1 MSPEGIDNADSI
13 NHHDQMAGAVDYLH
27 KVHVAIAQAGVATTL
42 ANLIMLRVSQINGC
56 AFCVKMHTEDA
67 RKTRETNERLD
78 RLVVFRHVDD
88 FDPAEKAALCW
99 AESLTELNQ
108 LTDYPALRSEMRQ
121 HFSEKTISAI
131 TLLVGMINLWNRV
144 GVSNH

>member
-1 MSPEGIDNADSI
+1 MNSEDSI
-13 NHHDQMAGAVDYLH
+13 NHHAQMAGAVDYLN
-27 KVHVAIAQAGVATTL
+27 KVHIEIAHTGVEAAL

-67 RKTRETNERLD
+67 RKAFETNERLD
-78 RLVVFRHVDD
+78 HLIVFRLVDD
-88 FDPAEKAALCW
+88 FDAAEKAALSW
-99 AESLTELNQ
+99 AESLTVLDHQTN
-108 LTDYPALRSEMRQ
+108 YHALREEMRQ
-121 HFSEKTISAI
+121 HFSEQIISAI